1 MYKIDLNDA
10 YFSVP
15 LLKDSRKLVRFLW
28 AENLYEF
35 LCLCFGLGPAPRI
48 FTKILKVPILVLRR
62 LMIRVIIYLDDLLI
76 LGNNMS
82 EIFMAMDSVIFLLQ
96 RLGFVINLKKCVLDP
111 AQEIEL
117 LGLTVNSQTMALSLP
132 EEKIGKIK
140 DQ

>member
-28 AENLYEF
+28 GENLYEF

-132 EEKIGKIK
+132 EERIGKIK